1 MIDVDGPTSG
11 WLGNPEVCRELAA
24 YLTAAEAKEVANRL
38 VAGQPAS
45 MALAGMPPSRRIGL
59 RSLCARAGL
68 TISGT
73 SPLVAVLRAVE
84 GAHQVRG
91 PVETLWTA
99 PGNLAQHGQLTSSLH
114 VLVDRARESVVC
126 STFNI
131 QRSSAL
137 WVALAAAATRPEVAV
152 RLYLDT
158 SAADGRPGA
167 GSVGRPKGASVGGSP
182 TTAEVATELAGATVL
197 RTRRTGRSGRNTV
210 RNHAKFVSIDH
221 RFLVVT
227 SANMSKSAERH
238 NVELGL
244 VIDDV
249 VVAQGI
255 ERQMASFESEIY
267 EVVRRT

>member
-1 MIDVDGPTSG
+1 MIGVTDPIGASVGDPD
-11 WLGNPEVCRELAA
+11 VCRELAA
-24 YLTAAEAKEVANRL
+24 YVTAAEAREVADRL

-45 MALAGMPPSRRIGL
+45 MALAGMSPSRRARL
-59 RSLCARAGL
+59 RSLCERAGF
-68 TISGT
+68 TISGD

-84 GAHQVRG
+84 GAHQTQG
-91 PVETLWTA
+91 PIETLWTA
-99 PGNLAQHGQLTSSLH
+99 PGNLVQHGQLTSSLH

-137 WVALAAAATRPEVAV
+137 WVALAAAAKRPDVAV

-158 SAADGRPGA
+158 TAADGRPGA
-167 GSVGRPKGASVGGSP
+167 GSVGRPQAGPAGGSP
-182 TTAEVATELAGATVL
+182 TTSEVAAELAGATVL
-197 RTRRTGRSGRNTV
+197 RTRRSRRSGRSTV

-227 SANMSKSAERH
+227 SANMSKSAEGL

-249 VVAQGI
+249 VVAQGV